1 MAVWTPDKASFCRS
15 TTELSERVQLAE
27 EKDRNLTLVLQLDEW
42 GKGTCRSLATLAAL
56 CNSCFTRKGC
66 STPRRPRRRRS
77 QNSGGSPDA
86 HRRAPNERR
95 TTFPVMELPDQEAD
109 RVDTTLLYLV
119 IVRVSFT
126 SLCLT
131 LLAISVHEDAL

>member
-1 MAVWTPDKASFCRS
+1 MTDALQEYFVAVWTPDKAGLEDTCRC
-15 TTELSERVQLAE
+15 TTGLFEHAQLAE

-42 GKGTCRSLATLAAL
+42 GKGTGRSLATLAAL
-56 CNSCFTRKGC
+56 CNCCFTRKGC

-95 TTFPVMELPDQEAD
+95 TTLPIMELPDQEANLD
-109 RVDTTLLYLV
+109 GLV
-119 IVRVSFT
+119 LNVF
-126 SLCLT
+126 
-131 LLAISVHEDAL
+131 